1 MGLSLEMKSCGI
13 ILKLLTVHGLKLEIG
28 NWKLGRTVQKH
39 EGQFPISMFHE
50 CLLNLIILLML
61 VALAPL
67 TAGARQVTDQLGRQ
81 VVLSDDPQRV
91 VSLAPSITE
100 IIFALGEERRL
111 KGATRFSDFPPEAIS
126 LPKVGS
132 YVQLDLERIVA
143 LKPDLCIA
151 IKDGNPRQTV
161 VRLESFD
168 VPVYVVDPRNLE
180 AVTETIIEIGD
191 LLNAVEN
198 AADLVNNMR
207 SRINRVKS
215 AVAKI
220 SHRPGVFFQIGISP
234 IVSVGTNTF
243 IHELIV
249 LAGGNNLTKGP
260 IPYPRFSREQV
271 LFLAPEVF
279 IITSMARGEV
289 FERVKLEWSRWHEM
303 PAIKNRRIFLVDSNL
318 FDRPTPR
325 LVDGLEVLGQLIH
338 PELLEEQQ

>member
-1 MGLSLEMKSCGI
+1 MKSSGT
-13 ILKLLTVHGLKLEIG
+13 ILSFIV
-28 NWKLGRTVQKH
+28 
-39 EGQFPISMFHE
+39 
-50 CLLNLIILLML
+50 LIV
-61 VALAPL
+61 VAVTFSPAW
-67 TAGARQVTDQLGRQ
+67 ARQVQVTDQLGRQ
-81 VVLSDDPQRV
+81 VILSDDPQRV

-100 IIFALGEERRL
+100 IIFALGQEHRL
-111 KGATRFSDFPPEAIS
+111 KGATRFSDFPSEAIS

-132 YVQLDLERIVA
+132 YVQLDLEKIVA

-161 VRLESFD
+161 VRLESLE

-191 LLNAVEN
+191 LLNATKN
-198 AADLVNNMR
+198 AEDLVNNMR
-207 SRINRVKS
+207 LRINRVKS
-215 AVAKI
+215 AAEKV

-249 LAGGNNLTKGP
+249 LAGGNNLTEGL

-271 LFLAPEVF
+271 LSLAPEVF

-289 FERVKLEWSRWHEM
+289 FKRVKIEWSRWSEM

-325 LVDGLEVLGQLIH
+325 LVDGLEVLGRLIH
-338 PELLEEQQ
+338 PELLEE

>member
-1 MGLSLEMKSCGI
+1 MIKLCGT
-13 ILKLLTVHGLKLEIG
+13 ILKLIV
-28 NWKLGRTVQKH
+28 
-39 EGQFPISMFHE
+39 F
-50 CLLNLIILLML
+50 LMV
-61 VALAPL
+61 VAVTFSPVW
-67 TAGARQVTDQLGRQ
+67 ARQVTDQLGRQ
-81 VVLSDDPQRV
+81 VILSDDPQRV

-100 IIFALGEERRL
+100 IIFALGQEHRL

-132 YVQLDLERIVA
+132 YVQLDLEKIVA
-143 LKPDLCIA
+143 LKPDVCIA

-161 VRLESFD
+161 VRLESLG

-191 LLNAVEN
+191 LLNATEN
-198 AADLVNNMR
+198 AKDLVSNMR
-207 SRINRVKS
+207 LRINKVRS
-215 AVAKI
+215 AVEKI
-220 SHRPGVFFQIGISP
+220 SYRPDVFFQIGISP

-249 LAGGNNLTKGP
+249 LAGGNNLAEGP

-279 IITSMARGEV
+279 IITSMSRGEV
-289 FERVKLEWSRWHEM
+289 FERVKIEWSRWSEM

-325 LVDGLEVLGQLIH
+325 LVDGLEVLGRLIH
-338 PELLEEQQ
+338 PEL

>member
-1 MGLSLEMKSCGI
+1 MIKLCGT
-13 ILKLLTVHGLKLEIG
+13 ILKLIV
-28 NWKLGRTVQKH
+28 
-39 EGQFPISMFHE
+39 F
-50 CLLNLIILLML
+50 LMA
-61 VALAPL
+61 VAVTFSPAW
-67 TAGARQVTDQLGRQ
+67 ARQVTDQLGRQ
-81 VVLSDDPQRV
+81 VILSDDPQRV

-100 IIFALGEERRL
+100 IIFALGQEHRL
-111 KGATRFSDFPPEAIS
+111 KGATRFSDFPPEANS

-161 VRLESFD
+161 VRLESLE

-180 AVTETIIEIGD
+180 AVTKTIIEIGD
-191 LLNAVEN
+191 LLNATKNAEN
-198 AADLVNNMR
+198 LVNNMR
-207 SRINRVKS
+207 LRINRVRS
-215 AVAKI
+215 AAEKI
-220 SHRPGVFFQIGISP
+220 SHRPCVFFQIGISP

-249 LAGGNNLTKGP
+249 LAGGDNLTKGP

-271 LFLAPEVF
+271 LSLAPEVF

-289 FERVKLEWSRWHEM
+289 FERVKIEWSRWSEM

-325 LVDGLEVLGQLIH
+325 LVDGLEVLGRLIH
-338 PELLEEQQ
+338 PELLEE